1 MNTLANCRLAT
12 LKQPIPKFVGL
23 ILARILR
30 RFAGGILT
38 NCHIN
43 HFFASPVAWGQACI
57 PALLRRGQACIPA
70 FFYWLR
76 SALLLQEFFR

>member
-1 MNTLANCRLAT
+1 MNTLANCRLAA

-30 RFAGGILT
+30 RFAGRILT
-38 NCHIN
+38 NCHID
-43 HFFASPVAWGQACI
+43 HFFASPRVAW
-57 PALLRRGQACIPA
+57 GQACIPA